1 MFVKEKIINIY
12 IDNSKITIQNKINN
26 EELINK
32 LRRIAEFDSNF
43 KINNIEGKI
52 SIEI

>member
-1 MFVKEKIINIY
+1 MKAIFLVKDKAKARKVY
-12 IDNSKITIQNKINN
+12 S